1 MIEEKVQET
10 MEWLL
15 LSRVDGTIETLQ
27 KRCSQIET
35 DSYEY
40 LNRKISLNHREQKL
54 LKKVLHASL
63 RRLIREPIQ
72 ELKQLGDEEKAERVP
87 EYLKNIIPN

>member
-1 MIEEKVQET
+1 MNRLLRKRCRRR
-10 MEWLL
+10 WNGFL

-54 LKKVLHASL
+54 LKKRCFMLLFAALDS
-63 RRLIREPIQ
+63 
-72 ELKQLGDEEKAERVP
+72 
-87 EYLKNIIPN
+87 